1 MNNSSL
7 LNLSVNISNGWII
20 GCSILTCGIM
30 TCAYLNSLSNISL
43 LHMKRKFRL
52 ELQQSNLPSLTKDED
67 YDSEDL
73 DDETWVA
80 KKREFWKKNNISPLI
95 IKGNSVT
102 PEELTNLLRE
112 KE

>member
-30 TCAYLNSLSNISL
+30 TCAYLNGFSNISL
-43 LHMKRKFRL
+43 LHMKRNYMF

>member
-1 MNNSSL
+1 
-7 LNLSVNISNGWII
+7 
-20 GCSILTCGIM
+20 
-30 TCAYLNSLSNISL
+30 
-43 LHMKRKFRL
+43 MKRKFRL
-52 ELQQSNLPSLTKDED
+52 ELQQIDNNLESNLPSLTKDED

-102 PEELTNLLRE
+102 PEELANLLR
-112 KE
+112 

>member
-30 TCAYLNSLSNISL
+30 TCAYLNSL
-43 LHMKRKFRL
+43 HMKRKFRL

-67 YDSEDL
+67 L

-80 KKREFWKKNNISPLI
+80 KKREFWKKNNISQLI

>member
-30 TCAYLNSLSNISL
+30 TCAYLNGFSNISL
-43 LHMKRKFRL
+43 LHMKRKYRL
-52 ELQQSNLPSLTKDED
+52 ELQQSNLPSLTKD
-67 YDSEDL
+67 EDL